1 MGEFEE
7 STEDQE
13 ELEVPLWLKI
23 IFLVFVICSIW
34 MIYYYGM
41 ILYLVFLLPFVL
53 ILSLISSVI
62 GLISGNKE
70 DQIFYM
76 ISLTFV
82 VAILAVIFKS
92 STESVF
98 RDEK

>member
-1 MGEFEE
+1 MGKFEE
-7 STEDQE
+7 PTEDQE
-13 ELEVPLWLKI
+13 ELRVPSWSKI
-23 IFLVFVICSIW
+23 IFLVFVIGSVW
-34 MIYYYGM
+34 GIYSYGM

-53 ILSLISSVI
+53 ILSLNCSVI
-62 GLISGNKE
+62 GLFSGRKE

-98 RDEK
+98 RDEE